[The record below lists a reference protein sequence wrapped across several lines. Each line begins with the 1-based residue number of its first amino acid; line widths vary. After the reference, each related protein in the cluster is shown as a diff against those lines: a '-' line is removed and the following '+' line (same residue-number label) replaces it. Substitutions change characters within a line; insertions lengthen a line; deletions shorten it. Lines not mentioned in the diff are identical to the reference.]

1 MTKRIEESAN
11 LFDYFHLRVA
21 DARASRDLPLSD
33 QSVLYLA
40 QLMVDRARA
49 DRPTPPADTL
59 AELHAAAA
67 SQSRPADQARTWRE
81 LGDRALHS
89 LGTER
94 DRLEARSVVPLSYY
108 EAMGRQGYRRLDE
121 VMKRSFADAF
131 GGLFT
136 ELAARF
142 DAAVSALNRACEAAH
157 RGDELDQLLEEW
169 IATGSE
175 EVARRLRLRG
185 VVVARRAVEG

>member
-1 MTKRIEESAN
+1 
-11 LFDYFHLRVA
+11 
-21 DARASRDLPLSD
+21 
-33 QSVLYLA
+33 
-40 QLMVDRARA
+40 MVDRARA
-49 DRPTPPADTL
+49 DRPAPPADTL

-67 SQSRPADQARTWRE
+67 SQSRPADQARAWRE

-94 DRLEARSVVPLSYY
+94 ERLAARSVVPLSYY

-131 GGLFT
+131 GSLFA
-136 ELAARF
+136 ELSSRF
-142 DAAVSALNRACEAAH
+142 GAAVSALNRACEAVN
-157 RGDELDQLLEEW
+157 RSDDLDELLDEW
-169 IATGSE
+169 VSTGSE

-185 VVVARRAVEG
+185 VVVARRPIES